1 MSKVSLAISCL
12 TCVFSNMA
20 FGQVP
25 AAGIAQKM
33 QDTCTRVCHGPSL
46 IAQQR
51 LDVAGWTREVNKMV
65 GWGAEI
71 AGTDREELI
80 RYLAGQFN
88 ASRSRP
94 SSSQAAPEGKARD
107 VFQNSCLGC
116 HDAMPIARLKA
127 NRDGWTRTVDR
138 MINWGAHVPSGRKQ
152 ELIEYLLV
160 NFAQ

>member
-1 MSKVSLAISCL
+1 MSKVSLGIFSL
-12 TCVFSNMA
+12 TCVFSNMT

-33 QDTCTRVCHGPSL
+33 QETCTRVCHGPSL

-71 AGTDREELI
+71 AGSDKDELI

-88 ASRSRP
+88 TARSRP
-94 SSSQAAPEGKARD
+94 SSSQAVPEGKAKD

-116 HDAMPIARLKA
+116 HDATTIARLKA
-127 NRDGWTRTVDR
+127 NRDGWTRAVER
-138 MINWGAHVPSGRKQ
+138 MIGWGAHVPPTRKE
-152 ELIEYLLV
+152 ELIDYLLT

>member
-1 MSKVSLAISCL
+1 MSKVRGAIVWL
-12 TCVFSNMA
+12 TCVFSNTA
-20 FGQVP
+20 FGQLP

-33 QDTCTRVCHGPSL
+33 QDTCTRLCHGPSL

-71 AGTDREELI
+71 EGGDKEELV
-80 RYLAGQFN
+80 RYLAAQFN
-88 ASRSRP
+88 ANRSRP
-94 SSSQAAPEGKARD
+94 SSSQAAPEGKGKD

-116 HDAMPIARLKA
+116 HDATPIARLKA
-127 NRDGWTRTVDR
+127 NRDGWTRTVER
-138 MINWGAHVPSGRKQ
+138 MINWGAHVPLARKE
-152 ELIEYLLV
+152 ELIMYLLT